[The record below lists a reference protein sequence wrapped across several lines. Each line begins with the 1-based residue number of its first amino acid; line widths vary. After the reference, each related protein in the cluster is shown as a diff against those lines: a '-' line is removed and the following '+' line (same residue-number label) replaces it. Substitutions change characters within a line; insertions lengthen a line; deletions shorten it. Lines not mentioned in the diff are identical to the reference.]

1 MPRLKSYPV
10 WDAAIRWFHWI
21 NFACVLVLSALGL
34 VLLKARALGID
45 EHGRLLVRT
54 LHVNVGC
61 LFALNLAWRLVWAF
75 IGGPY
80 SRWRELLPGGR
91 GYRAALRRYLSAL
104 RKGRQPQ
111 YLGHNPLGRAAVSL
125 LLLSMLVQAITGL
138 ALAGTSL
145 DRALLSGMHA
155 VSFYALSVLAILH
168 IGAVVLTE
176 VRGGGNLI
184 SAMFTGR
191 KILRAPMAQRADA
204 PCARTGSS
212 S

>member
-1 MPRLKSYPV
+1 MPRLKSYQV

-21 NFACVLVLSALGL
+21 NFACVLALSALGL
-34 VLLKARALGID
+34 VILNARALGID

-80 SRWRELLPGGR
+80 ARWRELLPGGR

-125 LLLSMLVQAITGL
+125 LLLAMLIQALTGL
-138 ALAGTSL
+138 ALAATRL
-145 DRALLSGMHA
+145 DHA
-155 VSFYALSVLAILH
+155 VLARIHTGSFYALSGLAILH

-176 VRGGGNLI
+176 VRGGGSLI

-191 KILRAPMAQRADA
+191 KILRAPMAHRADA
-204 PCARTGSS
+204 PCTRTGTSS
-212 S
+212 